1 MWTINEVPIIDGF
14 SITKSFLTDRLVQQL
29 NLRKFKAPIPVQG
42 INEVTKAIHYVAS
55 LEIKSR
61 FSNWETEIDCAI
73 HPKITGT
80 IPGT

>member
-1 MWTINEVPIIDGF
+1 MWTVSEVQSIVGF
-14 SITKSFLTDRLVQQL
+14 SITKSFLTDRLVRQI
-29 NLRKFKAPIPVQG
+29 NWRKFKAPIPVQG

-73 HPKITGT
+73 HPKIT
-80 IPGT
+80 